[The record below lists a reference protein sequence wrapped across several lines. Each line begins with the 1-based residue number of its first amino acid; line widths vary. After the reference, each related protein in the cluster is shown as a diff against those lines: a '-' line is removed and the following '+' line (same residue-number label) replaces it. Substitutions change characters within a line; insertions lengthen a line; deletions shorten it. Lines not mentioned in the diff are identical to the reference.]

1 MDTQLW
7 DVQPEDYV
15 NAWLDSAR
23 AEHARRV
30 EESVE
35 SKKTEDRG
43 REALK
48 ARRQAAKAAER
59 EASETA
65 EKEASKA
72 AEKEASKA
80 AEKEASKAA
89 EKEALKS
96 SMAVARITKRE
107 PLSES
112 VESATRQDWNACKYS
127 YHACM
132 YVA

>member
-1 MDTQLW
+1 MFR
-7 DVQPEDYV
+7 PEDYV

-23 AEHARRV
+23 AEHATSGRRV
-30 EESVE
+30 RRIE
-35 SKKTEDRG
+35 EDRRSRE

-48 ARRQAAKAAER
+48 ARRQAAKSCRE

-80 AEKEASKAA
+80 AEKEA
-89 EKEALKS
+89 LKS
-96 SMAVARITKRE
+96 RHGGCSGSRERE